1 MNLNPAFEFQFI
13 YILDNAV
20 LAWGLAACGL
30 AQFSKLLFELI
41 FKQRWRPSVLIE
53 TGGMPSSHSAL
64 VTGTAAGIGLQLGF
78 NDPVFALASTIA
90 FIVMYDASGIRRSA
104 GLTGTVAKVA
114 AGAFE
119 HLPVTRVVNLNRAL
133 EELKKNG
140 FIVVGLSGDG
150 QTSISMFNEKTPLV
164 VIVGSEDKGISLLT
178 QKKCDFLLRIP
189 LKGKTSS
196 LNASVAA
203 AVSLFHLTGK

>member
-13 YILDNAV
+13 DILDNAV

-104 GLTGTVAKVA
+104 GLTAAKVNQILKDNSNELSSETTLKESLGHTKIEVLIGSILGPIVA
-114 AGAFE
+114 
-119 HLPVTRVVNLNRAL
+119 LP
-133 EELKKNG
+133 G
-140 FIVVGLSGDG
+140 IFFIGSPLHILQMIGL
-150 QTSISMFNEKTPLV
+150 
-164 VIVGSEDKGISLLT
+164 
-178 QKKCDFLLRIP
+178 
-189 LKGKTSS
+189 
-196 LNASVAA
+196 
-203 AVSLFHLTGK
+203 VSL

>member
-1 MNLNPAFEFQFI
+1 MNINPASESQLF

-41 FKQRWRPSVLIE
+41 FNQRWRPSVLIE

-64 VTGTAAGIGLQLGF
+64 VTGTAAGVGLQLGF

-104 GLTGTVAKVA
+104 GLTAAKVNQISKD
-114 AGAFE
+114 
-119 HLPVTRVVNLNRAL
+119 RLN
-133 EELKKNG
+133 EFSSETTLKESLG
-140 FIVVGLSGDG
+140 H
-150 QTSISMFNEKTPLV
+150 TKTEVL
-164 VIVGSEDKGISLLT
+164 VGSILGPIVALPGIFYIGS
-178 QKKCDFLLRIP
+178 P
-189 LKGKTSS
+189 LHILQMMG
-196 LNASVAA
+196 LGP
-203 AVSLFHLTGK
+203 L

>member
-1 MNLNPAFEFQFI
+1 MNINPASELQLVN
-13 YILDNAV
+13 ILDNAV

-104 GLTGTVAKVA
+104 GLTAAKVNQISKSNSNKSSS
-114 AGAFE
+114 E
-119 HLPVTRVVNLNRAL
+119 TT
-133 EELKKNG
+133 LKESLGHTKA
-140 FIVVGLSGDG
+140 
-150 QTSISMFNEKTPLV
+150 E
-164 VIVGSEDKGISLLT
+164 VIVGSLLGPTVAMPGILFIGSPLHLLEM
-178 QKKCDFLLRIP
+178 I
-189 LKGKTSS
+189 GIV
-196 LNASVAA
+196 SV
-203 AVSLFHLTGK
+203 

>member
-1 MNLNPAFEFQFI
+1 MNINPDLEFQFI

-53 TGGMPSSHSAL
+53 TGVMPSSHSAL

-104 GLTGTVAKVA
+104 GLTAAKVNQI
-114 AGAFE
+114 
-119 HLPVTRVVNLNRAL
+119 TKDNSN
-133 EELKKNG
+133 ELFSETTLKESLGHTK
-140 FIVVGLSGDG
+140 IEVL
-150 QTSISMFNEKTPLV
+150 
-164 VIVGSEDKGISLLT
+164 VGSLLGPIVALPGI
-178 QKKCDFLLRIP
+178 FFIGYP
-189 LKGKTSS
+189 LHI
-196 LNASVAA
+196 LQIIVL
-203 AVSLFHLTGK
+203 VSL

>member
-104 GLTGTVAKVA
+104 GLTAAKVNQILKDNSNELSSETTLKESLGHTKVEVLIGSILGPIVA
-114 AGAFE
+114 
-119 HLPVTRVVNLNRAL
+119 LP
-133 EELKKNG
+133 G
-140 FIVVGLSGDG
+140 IFFIGSPLHILQTIGL
-150 QTSISMFNEKTPLV
+150 
-164 VIVGSEDKGISLLT
+164 
-178 QKKCDFLLRIP
+178 
-189 LKGKTSS
+189 
-196 LNASVAA
+196 
-203 AVSLFHLTGK
+203 VSL

>member
-1 MNLNPAFEFQFI
+1 MNFNSGFEFHFI

-41 FKQRWRPSVLIE
+41 FKQKWRPSVLIE

-64 VTGTAAGIGLQLGF
+64 VTGTAAGVGLQLGF

-104 GLTGTVAKVA
+104 GLTAAKV
-114 AGAFE
+114 
-119 HLPVTRVVNLNRAL
+119 N
-133 EELKKNG
+133 
-140 FIVVGLSGDG
+140 
-150 QTSISMFNEKTPLV
+150 QISKDNFNELSSESTLKESLGHTKIEVL
-164 VIVGSEDKGISLLT
+164 VGSILGPIVALPGIFFIGS
-178 QKKCDFLLRIP
+178 P
-189 LKGKTSS
+189 LHILQMIG
-196 LNASVAA
+196 LVSV
-203 AVSLFHLTGK
+203 

>member
-41 FKQRWRPSVLIE
+41 FKQRWRPSVLFE

-78 NDPVFALASTIA
+78 DDPVFALASTIA

-104 GLTGTVAKVA
+104 GLTAAKVNQI
-114 AGAFE
+114 
-119 HLPVTRVVNLNRAL
+119 LKDNSN
-133 EELKKNG
+133 ELSSETTLKESLGHTK
-140 FIVVGLSGDG
+140 IEVL
-150 QTSISMFNEKTPLV
+150 
-164 VIVGSEDKGISLLT
+164 VGSILGPIVALPGIFFIGS
-178 QKKCDFLLRIP
+178 P
-189 LKGKTSS
+189 LHILQMIG
-196 LNASVAA
+196 L
-203 AVSLFHLTGK
+203 VSL

>member
-1 MNLNPAFEFQFI
+1 MNLNSGFESQFI

-20 LAWGLAACGL
+20 LAWALAACGI

-64 VTGTAAGIGLQLGF
+64 VTGTAAGVGLQLGF

-104 GLTGTVAKVA
+104 GLTAAKVNQISLA
-114 AGAFE
+114 NSNELAKE
-119 HLPVTRVVNLNRAL
+119 TNLKESL
-133 EELKKNG
+133 GHTKIEVL
-140 FIVVGLSGDG
+140 
-150 QTSISMFNEKTPLV
+150 
-164 VIVGSEDKGISLLT
+164 VGSLLGPIVALPGIFFIGSHLHILQMIGLFSL
-178 QKKCDFLLRIP
+178 
-189 LKGKTSS
+189 
-196 LNASVAA
+196 
-203 AVSLFHLTGK
+203 

>member
-1 MNLNPAFEFQFI
+1 MNFNPTFEFQFI

-64 VTGTAAGIGLQLGF
+64 VTGTAAGVGLQLGF

-104 GLTGTVAKVA
+104 GLTAAKV
-114 AGAFE
+114 
-119 HLPVTRVVNLNRAL
+119 NQIS
-133 EELKKNG
+133 KNN
-140 FIVVGLSGDG
+140 
-150 QTSISMFNEKTPLV
+150 FNELSSDKTLKESLGHTKIEV
-164 VIVGSEDKGISLLT
+164 LVGSILGPIVALPGIFFIGSPLHILQMIGLISL
-178 QKKCDFLLRIP
+178 
-189 LKGKTSS
+189 
-196 LNASVAA
+196 
-203 AVSLFHLTGK
+203 

>member
-104 GLTGTVAKVA
+104 GLTAAKVNQILKDNSNELSSETTLKESLGHTKIEVLIGSILGPIVA
-114 AGAFE
+114 
-119 HLPVTRVVNLNRAL
+119 LP
-133 EELKKNG
+133 G
-140 FIVVGLSGDG
+140 IFFIGSPPHILQMIGL
-150 QTSISMFNEKTPLV
+150 
-164 VIVGSEDKGISLLT
+164 
-178 QKKCDFLLRIP
+178 
-189 LKGKTSS
+189 
-196 LNASVAA
+196 
-203 AVSLFHLTGK
+203 VSL

>member
-1 MNLNPAFEFQFI
+1 MNLNPAFEFQLI
-13 YILDNAV
+13 SILDNAV

-64 VTGTAAGIGLQLGF
+64 VTGTAAGVGLQLGF

-104 GLTGTVAKVA
+104 GLTAAKVNQI
-114 AGAFE
+114 
-119 HLPVTRVVNLNRAL
+119 LKDNSN
-133 EELKKNG
+133 ELSSETTLKESLGHTK
-140 FIVVGLSGDG
+140 IEVL
-150 QTSISMFNEKTPLV
+150 
-164 VIVGSEDKGISLLT
+164 VGSILGPIVALPGIFFIGS
-178 QKKCDFLLRIP
+178 P
-189 LKGKTSS
+189 LHILQMIG
-196 LNASVAA
+196 L
-203 AVSLFHLTGK
+203 VSL